1 MDGRKFVIMAKY
13 VNSYFVIESM
23 MFHTGNRPGCFSCI
37 LTLPISHLSGK
48 CSAIFLRKDGLSLN
62 CSIKDGSLSIAFR
75 SLIKL
80 STGVCI
86 SCCTCAGVS
95 TATEANLTV
104 LPCSTS
110 HRSIFFSGLV
120 SRWQLGFL
128 FFLVTTIKSTSILL
142 ILMTERIASL
152 LNGWAGDVGE
162 AP

>member
-37 LTLPISHLSGK
+37 LTLASTHLSGK

-86 SCCTCAGVS
+86 SCTCAGVS

-110 HRSIFFSGLV
+110 QCSIFFSGLV
-120 SRWQLGFL
+120 IRWQGLGFL
-128 FFLVTTIKSTSILL
+128 FFLVTTIKSSSILL
-142 ILMTERIASL
+142 ILMTERTASL
-152 LNGWAGDVGE
+152 LNGHPLVT
-162 AP
+162 